1 MTSINKN
8 QIQFVNVRSEQLKSQ
23 ELAKIF
29 PENGNFEILTTPYVN
44 VPFEEL
50 NKTYVSV
57 NIIYDFTKIKN
68 LMQNSDAV
76 ERSLIFIANKKYGAE
91 IQGILNETNA
101 ELLNS
106 TNEYLLFRL

>member
-1 MTSINKN
+1 
-8 QIQFVNVRSEQLKSQ
+8 
-23 ELAKIF
+23 
-29 PENGNFEILTTPYVN
+29 
-44 VPFEEL
+44 
-50 NKTYVSV
+50 
-57 NIIYDFTKIKN
+57 
-68 LMQNSDAV
+68 MQNSDAV